1 MLDKNTRNN
10 ASLERREDFVFLP
23 TFMEQVLAA
32 VEKVLA
38 KNAVKLS

>member
-10 ASLERREDFVFLP
+10 ASLERGEDFVFLP

-32 VEKVLA
+32 VEKVFA
-38 KNAVKLS
+38 KNAGKLS